1 MALKA
6 THFTRQ
12 PPLDML
18 FYEQPYVTNCTSVFP
33 PTNAFLESEAM
44 KYSESQ
50 CKKSCLVQYV
60 FEQCECFDPLLMDAS
75 RVTDYENTPFCPILR
90 SDSRRQ
96 CANDA
101 TQGQLISKG
110 LFNVIVWTKKPKE
123 FFLRISALASKK
135 RSDQKN
141 KGPLSDYY
149 SCSGRNLK
157 RVRPSKTQNLLTLS

>member
-60 FEQCECFDPLLMDAS
+60 LDECCCLDPLLMDAKYEETDFQN
-75 RVTDYENTPFCPILR
+75 VTFCPIMR
-90 SDSRRQ
+90 NETSRQ
-96 CANDA
+96 CASNA
-101 TQGQLISKG
+101 TTNFGINGGDDCDCQPECDS
-110 LFNVIVWTKKPKE
+110 
-123 FFLRISALASKK
+123 
-135 RSDQKN
+135 
-141 KGPLSDYY
+141 
-149 SCSGRNLK
+149 LK
-157 RVRPSKTQNLLTLS
+157 YEVGTAK